1 MKLNKKDEQDFPSK
15 RKKMSKINE
24 LTICRIAISKDF
36 LESVRPKP
44 ELSGDDADFPDKLG
58 ECLSSCLG
66 GPNFLML
73 ITRSTIFVPITTGLT
88 SSFTLEC
95 PRLTAG
101 TELPL
106 E

>member
-1 MKLNKKDEQDFPSK
+1 MVISEHKND
-15 RKKMSKINE
+15 RKNE
-24 LTICRIAISKDF
+24 EPTMCRIAISRDF

-44 ELSGDDADFPDKLG
+44 ELSGDDADFPDKPG

-66 GPNFLML
+66 GANFLML
-73 ITRSTIFVPITTGLT
+73 ITLSTIFVPITTGLT